1 MANGTKIN
9 GTRPRMPALQRWL
22 VYGLAGGLWITGC
35 AWLVLHLFF
44 ETPTEFGVE
53 PHAWEPPLLLIHGL
67 IAVPALYLL
76 GWISARHALDG
87 WRMGRR
93 RPSGGAMLGVLGVL
107 AASGF
112 GLSFATGDLLRTAI
126 AFAHEVVGV
135 ACVIVILVHT
145 RVREAASAAARAA
158 DVAEADTDVVE
169 SRRRVVSGRS

>member
-22 VYGLAGGLWITGC
+22 VYALAGGLWITGC
-35 AWLVLHLFF
+35 VWLVLHLFF
-44 ETPTEFGVE
+44 ETPTEFGAGQH
-53 PHAWEPPLLLIHGL
+53 PWEPPLLLVHGL

-107 AASGF
+107 AVSGF
-112 GLSFATGDLLRTAI
+112 GLFFATGDLVRTTI

-135 ACVIVILVHT
+135 ACVIVIVVHT
-145 RVREAASAAARAA
+145 RVREVVNAP
-158 DVAEADTDVVE
+158 EADAAMVE
-169 SRRRVVSGRS
+169 SQQKLASGRS